1 MTSVVPL
8 GTRGSWPLYNPFLYA
23 TVDAT
28 KRSAQPFRVMADFG
42 SKLLRDP
49 SNPFADT
56 VFAKTWAAA
65 CDVFESVTRNY
76 AKPAF
81 NLPELRIYGQP
92 VAVTERIVW
101 QKPFGSLLHFEKDAE
116 TYTSLRAKY
125 PHPKVLIAAPL
136 SGHFATLLR
145 GTVEAML
152 PEHDV
157 YITDWTD
164 ARDVP
169 LTAGR
174 FGLDTY
180 IEYVMDMLHF
190 LGPGTH
196 LLAVCQPG
204 PACLAAASLMHED
217 KDPAAPRSLTIM
229 GSPIDARLSPT
240 APNKLSEERK
250 LSWFEKNMI
259 HVVPFPYAGAGRKVY
274 PGFLQLTAFINM
286 NRERHTNAQYD
297 FFNNLV
303 KGDGDSVQKHRTFYD
318 EYLAVLDLPAEFYIE
333 TIDKV
338 FQRFELANG
347 ELMVGDRLVK
357 PGAITDMGLMTVEG
371 ENDDISGI
379 GQTQAA
385 HTLCT
390 GIPDNRKVD
399 YIQEGVGHYGVFN
412 GTRWRT
418 EIQPRVR
425 DFIRANN

>member
-1 MTSVVPL
+1 MYKS
-8 GTRGSWPLYNPFLYA
+8 FLYA
-23 TVDAT
+23 AVDAG
-28 KRSAQPFRVMADFG
+28 KRSAQPMRAMADMSSRALRNPLNPW
-42 SKLLRDP
+42 SKTQIGR
-49 SNPFADT
+49 
-56 VFAKTWAAA
+56 TWAAA
-65 CDVFESVTRNY
+65 FDVFESMTRNY
-76 AKPAF
+76 RKPEF
-81 NLPELRIYGQP
+81 NLGELKVYGQP
-92 VAVTERIVW
+92 VPFIEKFVW
-101 QKPFGSLLHFEKDAE
+101 SKPFCNLLHFEKDEA
-116 TYTSLRAKY
+116 TYARLRTKF
-125 PHPKVLIAAPL
+125 PHPKVLIVAPM

-157 YITDWTD
+157 YITDWID

-169 LTAGR
+169 LSAGR

-180 IEYVMDMLHF
+180 IEYVMAMLRH

-217 KDPAAPRSLTIM
+217 KDEAAPRSLTII

-240 APNKLSEERK
+240 VPNKLSEERD
-250 LSWFEKNMI
+250 LDWFKSNMI
-259 HVVPFPYAGAGRKVY
+259 QTVPCPYAGAGRKVY
-274 PGFLQLTAFINM
+274 PGFLQLTAFISM
-286 NRERHTNAQYD
+286 NQERHSSAHYE
-297 FFNNLV
+297 FFKNLV

-318 EYLAVLDLPAEFYIE
+318 EYLAVLDMPAEFYIE

-338 FQRFELANG
+338 FQKFELANG
-347 ELMVGDRLVK
+347 TLMVGDRLVK
-357 PGAITDMGLMTVEG
+357 PEAIRNMGLMTVEG
-371 ENDDISGI
+371 EKDDISGI

-385 HTLCT
+385 HALCSR
-390 GIPDNRKVD
+390 IPASRKVD

-425 DFIRANN
+425 DFIRANL

>member
-1 MTSVVPL
+1 MYKS
-8 GTRGSWPLYNPFLYA
+8 FLYA
-23 TVDAT
+23 AVDAS
-28 KRSAQPFRVMADFG
+28 KRSAQPMRAVADMSAKALRNPLNPW
-42 SKLLRDP
+42 SKTYLGR
-49 SNPFADT
+49 
-56 VFAKTWAAA
+56 TWAAA
-65 CDVFESVTRNY
+65 FDVFETMTRNY
-76 AKPAF
+76 KKPEF
-81 NLPELRIYGQP
+81 GLPELKIYGQP
-92 VAVTERIVW
+92 VPFVEKFVW
-101 QKPFGSLLHFEKDAE
+101 SKPFCNLLHFEKDSG
-116 TYTSLRAKY
+116 TYEKLRRKF
-125 PHPKVLIAAPL
+125 PHPKVLIVAPM

-157 YITDWTD
+157 YITDWVD

-169 LTAGR
+169 VSAGR

-180 IEYVMDMLHF
+180 IEYVMEMLRH

-204 PACLAAASLMHED
+204 PACLAAAALMHED

-240 APNKLSEERK
+240 VPNKLSEERD
-250 LSWFEKNMI
+250 LDWFKSNMI
-259 HVVPFPYAGAGRKVY
+259 QIVPCPYAGAGRKVY
-274 PGFLQLTAFINM
+274 PGFLQLTAFISM
-286 NRERHTNAQYD
+286 NQERHTNAQHEYYK
-297 FFNNLV
+297 NLV

-318 EYLAVLDLPAEFYIE
+318 EYLAVLDMPAEFYIE

-338 FQRFELANG
+338 FQKFELANG
-347 ELMVGDRLVK
+347 TLKVGERLVK
-357 PGAITDMGLMTVEG
+357 PSAIKTMGLMTVEG

-385 HTLCT
+385 HALCS
-390 GIPDNRKVD
+390 GIPASRKVD

-425 DFIRANN
+425 DFIRANL